1 MNLKLFPNEVKIDFI
16 FGNKELFRVPD
27 EIKQISFNKSG
38 SLVGISTKLNKFYL
52 YDYFGHNLIG
62 SIIYFHEKKY
72 KIKTFCFDEK
82 NNLYITYEDIIQE
95 DIINTGI
102 KKINLEKEFKNINHI
117 NINNKDEY
125 IIPISED
132 EKSEHVIFN
141 EATNAKIFDI
151 LIDNEKLLISGNNPY
166 IYDLN
171 TKKSFYIFNQDKICF
186 LPNTNVKKQ
195 KDLQIYIDNNDK
207 IMKVSEKKEENDEQN
222 IDEVNNTNNHFIIF
236 DSNNIDSDSLGQNN
250 SIPENKNYNDNIN
263 KNNKEIENLESN
275 NNSKVNNPIQDS
287 GEIKE
292 VDINIENE
300 PIQNNDIIN
309 NLNSNN
315 NISNNKSN
323 NNNIIT
329 DGIKS
334 DNIEIKISEK
344 KYNPNSIFIRFGY
357 NSTTFYLIVKEL
369 YIFLILHLKKQKN
382 NSNVNNKDM
391 IIEEEKYPSLEYMTK
406 SIHSFKKMRFFDF
419 IKDALN
425 DQLYV
430 SSIYHLNGEIINVEL
445 NTRNNLI
452 LINSNDR
459 VVRLFEIINDSII
472 LQKEYCD
479 SVNKR
484 KYTNCYF
491 YTFKLKS
498 GIQDLILMALNDSN
512 GLEFSF
518 IDIVTGNII
527 KKLETFKY
535 TISDFV
541 CHYQNH
547 FSILIFSGKKI
558 FCINGVMVNQVDC
571 LAPGL
576 KFLEENVEYIEE
588 ESFYDN
594 FDEKMKKQ
602 IHMQNNNEE
611 KIEDI
616 FSKKT
621 KKDENI
627 FIKIDYDNEIKT
639 NNGFEREKSINELKE
654 LFAYV
659 GQQIQ

>member
-16 FGNKELFRVPD
+16 FGNKELLRVPD

-62 SIIYFHEKKY
+62 SILYFHEKKY
-72 KIKTFCFDEK
+72 KIKTFCFDDK
-82 NNLYITYEDIIQE
+82 NNLYIVYEEIIQ
-95 DIINTGI
+95 DDLINTRI
-102 KKINLEKEFKNINHI
+102 KKINLEKEFKNIIHL
-117 NINNKDEY
+117 NINNKDEN

-132 EKSEHVIFN
+132 EKSEHEIFN
-141 EATNAKIFDI
+141 ESTSAKIFDI
-151 LIDNEKLLISGNNPY
+151 LIDNDKLLISGNNPY
-166 IYDLN
+166 IYDLK
-171 TKKSFYIFNQDKICF
+171 TKKRFYIFKQDKIS
-186 LPNTNVKKQ
+186 LMSNTNIKKQ
-195 KDLQIYIDNNDK
+195 KDLQIEIDNNDK
-207 IMKVSEKKEENDEQN
+207 IMKDTEKKEENEEHN
-222 IDEVNNTNNHFIIF
+222 IEELNNNKTSHHFIIF
-236 DSNNIDSDSLGQNN
+236 DSNNIDSDSFGQNN
-250 SIPENKNYNDNIN
+250 NIPDNKIDNDNIN
-263 KNNKEIENLESN
+263 KINKEIENLVAN
-275 NNSKVNNPIQDS
+275 NNLKITNLQSS
-287 GEIKE
+287 GE

-300 PIQNNDIIN
+300 PIQNNHNIN
-309 NLNSNN
+309 NENN
-315 NISNNKSN
+315 NSKLNNNKSN
-323 NNNIIT
+323 NNNLSEV
-329 DGIKS
+329 IKS

-357 NSTTFYLIVKEL
+357 NSSTFYLIVKEL
-369 YIFLILHLKKQKN
+369 YIFLIIHF
-382 NSNVNNKDM
+382 KDM

-419 IKDALN
+419 IKDTLN

-430 SSIYHLNGEIINVEL
+430 SSMSHLNGEIINIEL

-491 YTFKLKS
+491 YTYKLKS

-558 FCINGVMVNQVDC
+558 FCINGVMANQVDC

-594 FDEKMKKQ
+594 FDEKMKNQ

-611 KIEDI
+611 KIKDI
-616 FSKKT
+616 FSKKS

-639 NNGFEREKSINELKE
+639 NNDIEREKSINELKE